1 MMKIECYL
9 SLQCGSEGALRNNI
23 DRALELDGVE
33 ADVVFRRIGDET
45 AAGLGLRGSPSVF
58 INGTEVQPLSARGF
72 S

>member
-1 MMKIECYL
+1 MTKIECYI

-23 DRALELDGVE
+23 SLTLSLEGVE
-33 ADVVFRRIGDET
+33 ADVVFRRIDDET

-58 INGTEVQPLSARGF
+58 INGTEVQPLLARGF